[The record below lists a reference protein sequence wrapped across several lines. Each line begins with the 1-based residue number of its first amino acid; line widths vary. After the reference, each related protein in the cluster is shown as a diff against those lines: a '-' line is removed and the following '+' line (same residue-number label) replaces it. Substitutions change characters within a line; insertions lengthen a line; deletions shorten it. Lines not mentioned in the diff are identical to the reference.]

1 MAVHGQGPKA
11 GDDRIQGQREGVVCC
26 SREATKWSTSGA
38 HPSGLTFST
47 REWNQATSSTLP
59 PWTGGEPLTPKAPLF
74 PVQKPCHL
82 RRAGLFLLRPALTQ
96 PSPL

>member
-38 HPSGLTFST
+38 HPSRLTFST

-59 PWTGGEPLTPKAPLF
+59 PWTGGEPLTPQSPSLPRPKALPPPTGRAF
-74 PVQKPCHL
+74 PFAP
-82 RRAGLFLLRPALTQ
+82 RA
-96 PSPL
+96 